1 MNGRKSMKQLSLTL
15 ITLFL
20 FSSLASFS
28 QSSLQLGASGVFSK
42 TRGYGA
48 EIVGNAQM
56 AKNLSIGLG
65 IKPMKFEE
73 HSKLYIPVFATL
85 KYYYPL
91 PKWRLYASLDPGY
104 GIYPMEYLSGE
115 FYNIRRNGAIYLS
128 GGFGIMGASALA
140 PYASIHFTKFG
151 FTEHIGISSQY
162 RPISTLNFTAGI
174 ALNKLASKNVFDRRN
189 PAPLQSQDYY
199 EKRSKNQKKAAWI
212 ILGSGVALFAGGI
225 IVASQHNEDGAE
237 AAVPLVFMSGTGI
250 VTSLVSIPF
259 FISAGSNKRKAMHLS
274 SGFEMQKSPGKM
286 QPGVL
291 GNSNPALAVK
301 LNF

>member
-1 MNGRKSMKQLSLTL
+1 MNGRKRMKQLSLTL

-20 FSSLASFS
+20 LSGQASFS

-42 TRGYGA
+42 TKGFGA
-48 EIVGNAQM
+48 EITGNAQL

-65 IKPMKFEE
+65 VRPIKFEE

-85 KYYYPL
+85 KYYYPI

-104 GIYPMEYLSGE
+104 GIYSMEYLSNE
-115 FYNIRRNGAIYLS
+115 FYTLRRNGAIYLS
-128 GGFGIMGASALA
+128 GGFGIMGTSALA

-162 RPISTLNFTAGI
+162 RPISTLNFTAGLV
-174 ALNKLASKNVFDRRN
+174 LNKLVSKNIFDRST
-189 PAPLQSQDYY
+189 PAPLRSQEYY
-199 EKRSKNQKKAAWI
+199 EKSSKNKKTAAWI

-225 IVASQHNEDGAE
+225 IVASQHNDEAAE

-259 FISAGSNKRKAMHLS
+259 FISAGSNKRKAMNLS
-274 SGFEMQKSPGKM
+274 SGFEMQKPPVKM
-286 QPGVL
+286 QPGLL

-301 LNF
+301 LDF